1 MSLTNRHARQDGQL
15 LTHDQEVH
23 LIRQMRSPTA
33 TTAQAARARQTFIER
48 NQGLVVSIGRKYLS
62 RGLPYDDLVQEGNI
76 GLMKA
81 LAKYDPS
88 LGHRLS
94 TYATWWIRQAVM
106 RAGED
111 KAKLLRL
118 PVHFQT
124 TLRNM
129 KRAQSDL
136 SQLLGREPS
145 DEELACELACRT
157 AENWTPQKISDVR
170 THALET
176 TSLDQQLPGEAYGV
190 DQPSTSRTLASIV
203 ADADPGPAAVADS
216 IDRQTMLTA
225 LQRAINDLPHAEREI
240 IRDRYELTGKPSRP
254 LTQLSFALGVSTEQI
269 KVLQERAETLL
280 RDYLRPTLDQLR
292 DSTGRPEVV

>member
-1 MSLTNRHARQDGQL
+1 MSHARQDGRL
-15 LTHDQEVH
+15 LTHDQEIH

-33 TTAQAARARQTFIER
+33 TTAQAARASQTLIER
-48 NQGLVVSIGRKYLS
+48 NQGLVVSIAKKYLS
-62 RGLPYDDLVQEGNI
+62 RGLPYDDLVQEANI

-81 LAKYDPS
+81 LSKYDPS
-88 LGHRLS
+88 LGYRLS

-106 RAGED
+106 RAVED

-176 TSLDQQLPGEAYGV
+176 TSLDQQLASGAYGV

-225 LQRAINDLPHAEREI
+225 LQRAINDLPHAEREV
-240 IRDRYELTGKPSRP
+240 IRDRYGLTGKPSRP
-254 LTQLSFALGVSTEQI
+254 LTQLSLALGVSTEQI

-280 RDYLRPTLDQLR
+280 RDYLRPTWDQLR